1 LEFKKL
7 PSKIYS
13 AALVGLE
20 AQPVEVEVDLSR
32 GLHIFNIVGLPD
44 KAIEE
49 AKDRV
54 SSAVKNSKLI
64 PPNQSNRRVIVNL
77 APADIKKEGPK
88 YDLPIAL
95 GYLLAS
101 RQAVFNPEG
110 KIFIGELALDGKV
123 RPVSG
128 ILPTVMMAREFGL
141 KEVFV
146 PEENSK
152 EAALVEGVDIFS
164 VSSLSQ
170 LIMHLSGVKKIT
182 STPISDLPETNRN
195 FECDFAYIKGQE
207 FAKRALEIA
216 AAGNHNVLMTG
227 PPGSGKTLLARAL
240 VSILPKMER
249 EEILETTKI
258 FSVAGLLQP
267 HEPLIYT
274 RPFRSPHHTSSA
286 VALVGGG
293 SVPKPGEIT
302 LSHRGVLF
310 LDELPEFNRDVLE
323 SLRQPLEDGVV
334 TVSRAKG
341 SLTFPAK
348 FILTATMNPCPCG
361 YANDPT
367 KPCVCTPYQIQKYKR
382 KISGPL
388 IDRID
393 LHVEV
398 PRVKYEKLTS
408 EVVGEPSEKIR
419 ERVEKARMI
428 QWKRF
433 ENFNFNTNAE
443 MKVKE
448 IKTFCETSEECNQIL
463 KYAVQK
469 YTLSARAYHRILK
482 LAQTIADLAE
492 ENKISPE
499 HINEALQYRPPQN

>member
-1 LEFKKL
+1 
-7 PSKIYS
+7 
-13 AALVGLE
+13 
-20 AQPVEVEVDLSR
+20 
-32 GLHIFNIVGLPD
+32 
-44 KAIEE
+44 
-49 AKDRV
+49 
-54 SSAVKNSKLI
+54 
-64 PPNQSNRRVIVNL
+64 
-77 APADIKKEGPK
+77 
-88 YDLPIAL
+88 
-95 GYLLAS
+95 
-101 RQAVFNPEG
+101 
-110 KIFIGELALDGKV
+110 
-123 RPVSG
+123 
-128 ILPTVMMAREFGL
+128 
-141 KEVFV
+141 
-146 PEENSK
+146 
-152 EAALVEGVDIFS
+152 
-164 VSSLSQ
+164 
-170 LIMHLSGVKKIT
+170 
-182 STPISDLPETNRN
+182 
-195 FECDFAYIKGQE
+195 
-207 FAKRALEIA
+207 
-216 AAGNHNVLMTG
+216 
-227 PPGSGKTLLARAL
+227 
-240 VSILPKMER
+240 
-249 EEILETTKI
+249 
-258 FSVAGLLQP
+258 
-267 HEPLIYT
+267 
-274 RPFRSPHHTSSA
+274 
-286 VALVGGG
+286 
-293 SVPKPGEIT
+293 
-302 LSHRGVLF
+302 
-310 LDELPEFNRDVLE
+310 
-323 SLRQPLEDGVV
+323 
-334 TVSRAKG
+334 
-341 SLTFPAK
+341 
-348 FILTATMNPCPCG
+348 MNPCPCG

>member
-1 LEFKKL
+1 M
-7 PSKIYS
+7 PSKIFS

-54 SSAVKNSKLI
+54 SSAVKNSQLV

-101 RQAVFNPEG
+101 RQVVFNPEG

-128 ILPTVMMAREFGL
+128 ILPTVLMAREFGL
-141 KEVFV
+141 NEIFV

-152 EAALVEGVDIFS
+152 EAALVEGVSIFP
-164 VSSLSQ
+164 VANLLQ
-170 LIMHLSGVKKIT
+170 LISHLTNQKKI
-182 STPISDLPETNRN
+182 PPAPVSDLPEVDRR

-216 AAGNHNVLMTG
+216 AAGNHNILMTG

-267 HEPLIYT
+267 NEPLVYT

-310 LDELPEFNRDVLE
+310 LDEFPEFNRDVLE
-323 SLRQPLEDGVV
+323 SLRQPLEDGTV

-361 YANDPT
+361 YANDPA

-388 IDRID
+388 VDRID

-398 PRVKYEKLTS
+398 PRVQYEKLSS
-408 EVVGEPSEKIR
+408 EIVGELSEKIR
-419 ERVEKARMI
+419 ERVEKARRV
-428 QWKRF
+428 QWDRF
-433 ENFNFNTNAE
+433 KDFNFNTNAE
-443 MKVKE
+443 MKVKD
-448 IKTFCETSEECNQIL
+448 IKTFCHVDEECGLIL
-463 KYAVQK
+463 KSAVQK

-482 LAQTIADLAE
+482 LALTIADLAG
-492 ENKISPE
+492 ENKILPD
-499 HINEALQYRPPQN
+499 HINEALQYRP

>member
-1 LEFKKL
+1 M

-101 RQAVFNPEG
+101 RQVVFNPEG

-128 ILPTVMMAREFGL
+128 ILPIVMMAREFGL

-152 EAALVEGVDIFS
+152 EAALVEGVEIFS

-170 LIMHLSGVKKIT
+170 LIMHLLGVKKIA
-182 STPISDLPETNRN
+182 SSPVSDLPETNRN

-267 HEPLIYT
+267 HEPLIHT

-361 YANDPT
+361 YANDPS

-398 PRVKYEKLTS
+398 PRVKYEKLAS
-408 EVVGEPSEKIR
+408 EIVSESSEKIR
-419 ERVEKARMI
+419 ERVEKARMV
-428 QWKRF
+428 QWERF
-433 ENFNFNTNAE
+433 KDFNFNTNAE

-448 IKTFCETSEECNQIL
+448 IKTFCQTDDECNQIL

-469 YTLSARAYHRILK
+469 YTLSARAYHRVLK
-482 LAQTIADLAE
+482 LARTIADLAG

>member
-1 LEFKKL
+1 M

-20 AQPVEVEVDLSR
+20 ALPVEVEVDLSR

-54 SSAVKNSKLI
+54 SSAIKNTELV
-64 PPNQSNRRVIVNL
+64 PPNQSGRRVIVNM

-101 RQAVFNPEG
+101 RQIVFNPEG

-152 EAALVEGVDIFS
+152 EAALVEGVEVFPTASIK
-164 VSSLSQ
+164 Q
-170 LIMHLSGVKKIT
+170 LIAHLTGQRKI
-182 STPISDLPETNRN
+182 SPAPVSDLPNAGKN

-227 PPGSGKTLLARAL
+227 PPGSGKTLLAKAL
-240 VSILPKMER
+240 ISILPKMER

-258 FSVAGLLQP
+258 FSVAGLLRSN
-267 HEPLIYT
+267 EPLVMS

-310 LDELPEFNRDVLE
+310 LDEFPEFNRDVLE
-323 SLRQPLEDGVV
+323 SLRQPLEDGIV

-361 YANDPT
+361 YANDPV

-398 PRVKYEKLTS
+398 PRVKYEKLAS
-408 EVVGEPSEKIR
+408 EIVGEPSEKIR
-419 ERVEKARMI
+419 ERVEKAREI
-428 QWKRF
+428 QWERYKD
-433 ENFNFNTNAE
+433 FNFNTNGE

-448 IKTFCETSEECNQIL
+448 IKMFCQTDETCNQIL
-463 KYAVQK
+463 KNAVQK

-482 LAQTIADLAE
+482 LARTIADLASAD
-492 ENKISPE
+492 KINPD
-499 HINEALQYRPPQN
+499 HINEALQYRPQQN